1 MEAQAPRPSAVAR
14 VMSGVSRVRRAWRG
28 LAREQ
33 RFAATAALALFI
45 TMLLPWYSVQ
55 LGVKGGQ
62 LVTDHQSALQAFSFV
77 EAAVLLTALSVL
89 WILFARGE
97 RRAFHLPGGDGA
109 VITAA
114 GVWTAVL
121 IVWRLFDRPD
131 LGRGVAVGIAWG
143 IFVAL
148 VAAGM
153 LAYAGRRVVAAHRPE
168 PALPATRRRRRGAA
182 AHRRPQRVWC
192 GSRGAA
198 SPGRDA
204 GARRP
209 AGAARRWRGAPGPG
223 ADARAR
229 RRAHRAP
236 APRLAVP
243 PGSPTD
249 ARGREWPIASRRASF
264 SATRGPATSRVA

>member
-1 MEAQAPRPSAVAR
+1 MEAQAPRPSAGAR
-14 VMSGVSRVRRAWRG
+14 VMSGVSRVRRAWRA

-55 LGVKGGQ
+55 LTAGIKGGR
-62 LVTDHQSALQAFSFV
+62 LVSTTDHQSALQAFSFV

-89 WILFARGE
+89 GILFARGE
-97 RRAFHLPGGDGA
+97 RRAFHLPGGDGP

-168 PALPATRRRRRGAA
+168 PALPATRRRPLAAQPSPAAGVVRIPEERPHLDETQVLGDAPTQRGGGEERPDLDRTRALGDA
-182 AHRRPQRVWC
+182 PTDRRP
-192 GSRGAA
+192 
-198 SPGRDA
+198 
-204 GARRP
+204 
-209 AGAARRWRGAPGPG
+209 
-223 ADARAR
+223 
-229 RRAHRAP
+229 
-236 APRLAVP
+236 
-243 PGSPTD
+243 
-249 ARGREWPIASRRASF
+249 
-264 SATRGPATSRVA
+264 

>member
-1 MEAQAPRPSAVAR
+1 MEAQVPRPSAGAR
-14 VMSGVSRVRRAWRG
+14 VVSGVSRLRRARRA

-33 RFAATAALALFI
+33 RFAGTAALALFI

-55 LGVKGGQ
+55 LTAGIKGGR
-62 LVTDHQSALQAFSFV
+62 LVSTTDHQSALQAFSFV

-89 WILFARGE
+89 GILFARGE

-168 PALPATRRRRRGAA
+168 PALPPT
-182 AHRRPQRVWC
+182 
-192 GSRGAA
+192 
-198 SPGRDA
+198 
-204 GARRP
+204 ARRP
-209 AGAARRWRGAPGPG
+209 PAAAAPPSPEKGVVRIPEERPHLDETQVLGERPAQRGGGEERPDLDRTRALGDAPTERR
-223 ADARAR
+223 
-229 RRAHRAP
+229 
-236 APRLAVP
+236 PR
-243 PGSPTD
+243 D
-249 ARGREWPIASRRASF
+249 Q
-264 SATRGPATSRVA
+264 